1 MVSRTINTGDAQLG
15 MEETDDGLISI
26 RIDRG
31 GFFLDT
37 TLTPE
42 ELCEF
47 GRWIQDYEIEQSLT
61 DSVAE

>member
-1 MVSRTINTGDAQLG
+1 
-15 MEETDDGLISI
+15 MEETEDGLINI

-47 GRWIQDYEIEQSLT
+47 GRWIQDYELEQSLI